1 MSASRSRE
9 RSQERIHSAFTAYS
23 HSPLGPLS
31 PAAVGDGRRR
41 TRPGE
46 GCAICGP
53 AAPRARARACEL
65 AACPS
70 VAVRRRARA
79 GGGCSVERPER
90 ARRARCRARA
100 ARETFVMVQGGC
112 MCVSTS
118 CASLCELA
126 SQVVYPYYF
135 VDPPVDRAR
144 PARPTVDRESRAVRA
159 AADRPRPGTFAR
171 VLCHAIRRRS
181 GVAIPKSGAG
191 PSGRA
196 WRAGSA
202 DRWGR

>member
-1 MSASRSRE
+1 VSARR
-9 RSQERIHSAFTAYS
+9 SAFTAYS

-31 PAAVGDGRRR
+31 PTAVGDGRRR

-90 ARRARCRARA
+90 ARRARCSPRA
-100 ARETFVMVQGGC
+100 ARRARDFRLVQGGC

-126 SQVVYPYYF
+126 SQVVYVHIISWTSPSR
-135 VDPPVDRAR
+135 PELRSSSAR
-144 PARPTVDRESRAVRA
+144 PPALRA
-159 AADRPRPGTFAR
+159 AAAPTVHCGRAGARTRSRAAARRRMPVPDNACNDRMSIDSYNDRPE
-171 VLCHAIRRRS
+171 
-181 GVAIPKSGAG
+181 
-191 PSGRA
+191 
-196 WRAGSA
+196 
-202 DRWGR
+202 